1 MDGWSVA
8 ILAQF
13 AFLFFSPL
21 VAMALVYAG
30 QEGGH
35 GGAWTYDV
43 VPELLVRPELPKVL
57 SRNS

>member
-1 MDGWSVA
+1 MGGA
-8 ILAQF
+8 L
-13 AFLFFSPL
+13 FLQL
-21 VAMALVYAG
+21 IAMTLRYVG

-35 GGAWTYDV
+35 GGAWTFDV